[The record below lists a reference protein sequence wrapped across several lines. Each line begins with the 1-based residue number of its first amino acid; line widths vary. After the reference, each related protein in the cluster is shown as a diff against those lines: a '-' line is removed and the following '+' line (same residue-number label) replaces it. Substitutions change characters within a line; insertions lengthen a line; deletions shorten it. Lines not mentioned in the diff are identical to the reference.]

1 MYSDDADSM
10 IICGDLNARI
20 GALDDYIV
28 SVDVVPNRKKSRHG
42 C

>member
-20 GALDDYIV
+20 GALDDLYCL
-28 SVDVVPNRKKSRHG
+28 S
-42 C
+42 